1 MGNQESIPVNPNGQ
15 LKKKKNLSENQAR
28 PSNNPRKKN
37 PQKKNL
43 TKHHN
48 TTHFPNSSQYYQ
60 ENTHYNQQQ
69 LPSNHQIINGQQ
81 YVQSNNNY
89 GHQRNNIVHIPNQQT
104 YQDFSNYNY
113 ELKEKNTQ
121 MNNELVNRRLI
132 QVQEPSSKNHDQF
145 MNYPS
150 SSNDQVSAPK
160 PSFDN
165 IKFDPYNFN
174 DDVNHYKQSLQEEKS
189 EFEKHQLREK
199 QNFDEQHSKKSEY
212 LNEKIHMFEEDYNPW
227 EILGMEH
234 DNDYDIQNIKR
245 AYKKRALKYHPDK
258 NLGNKDTS
266 DLFNLITNAYIYLLK
281 KAEEVNEHEIKINRQ
296 VSKQDYE
303 DDINENVVN
312 IHLDKDNFNL
322 NKFNQIFEQYK
333 LNDDNDTGYGDLM
346 KGNDNLSEQKKFNSK
361 VSQDVFN
368 AHFNELKKNKHQEQ
382 LIKFQEPNAL
392 HSSSGLST
400 ELLGSSSSDGFGFSN
415 NNNLSYT
422 DIKSAHFDENLLI
435 DPNSVNYKTYNSVE
449 QLENDR
455 STISFKANKKEK
467 EMYKKI
473 EFEENERE
481 RMRQLRVKEKDG
493 LIKNQFKKMNHKLI
507 VHKKN

>member
-15 LKKKKNLSENQAR
+15 LKKKKNPSSENQVR
-28 PSNNPRKKN
+28 SNTKKKIS
-37 PQKKNL
+37 QKKSTSVSN
-43 TKHHN
+43 
-48 TTHFPNSSQYYQ
+48 THFPISPQYYQ
-60 ENTHYNQQQ
+60 ENTSYNQQ
-69 LPSNHQIINGQQ
+69 LSPNRQIINGQK
-81 YVQSNNNY
+81 YVQTNNNFD
-89 GHQRNNIVHIPNQQT
+89 HQRNNIVHIPNQQT

-121 MNNELVNRRLI
+121 MNNELVNRRLL
-132 QVQEPSSKNHDQF
+132 QVQESPSKNPDQF
-145 MNYPS
+145 INYPS

-165 IKFDPYNFN
+165 IKFDPHNFN
-174 DDVNHYKQSLQEEKS
+174 DNVNHYKESLQQEKN
-189 EFEKHQLREK
+189 EFNEQQKREK
-199 QNFDEQHSKKSEY
+199 QHFEEQYSKKSEY
-212 LNEKIHMFEEDYNPW
+212 LNEKIRMFEEDYNPW

-258 NLGNKDTS
+258 NVGNKDTS

-281 KAEEVNEHEIKINRQ
+281 KAEEVNEHEIKLNRQ

-303 DDINENVVN
+303 DNINENVVN

-322 NKFNQIFEQYK
+322 NNFNKIFEQYK
-333 LNDDNDTGYGDLM
+333 ISDENDTGYGNLM
-346 KGNDNLSEQKKFNSK
+346 KDNDNSSEQKKFNSK

-368 AHFNELKKNKHQEQ
+368 AHFNELKKNKHQDQ
-382 LIKFQEPNAL
+382 LIEFQEPSAL

-400 ELLGSSSSDGFGFSN
+400 ELLGSSSSDGFGFANS
-415 NNNLSYT
+415 NNLSYT

-449 QLENDR
+449 QLESDR
-455 STISFKANKKEK
+455 STVSFKANKKEK
-467 EMYKKI
+467 EIYKKI

-481 RMRQLRVKEKDG
+481 KMRQLRVKEKDG

-507 VHKKN
+507 VHKK